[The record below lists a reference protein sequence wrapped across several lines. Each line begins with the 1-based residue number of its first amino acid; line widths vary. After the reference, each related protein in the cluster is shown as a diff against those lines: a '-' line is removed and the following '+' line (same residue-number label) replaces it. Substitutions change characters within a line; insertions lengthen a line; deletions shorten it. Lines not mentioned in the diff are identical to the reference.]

1 MSLEPVPTVKYVFQW
16 YYLVE
21 LAILGMNR
29 NQNKYAE
36 KAGFCT
42 RLGTTKKRN
51 DIITTRY
58 ILCLKANK
66 PKDQDVDSV
75 GMCSTS
81 SSRCVNFKVTDCNA
95 FIKIRLVRGSS
106 DYEIYG
112 FMEEHN
118 HGPLSSKHI
127 TKRKRILDFAT
138 KEFISNCR
146 LACVGPTKAFKLHV
160 VLKGGH
166 HNLQGTLTDYNN
178 FGKDIRELIADGDA
192 QMVVDKFNERAKNVK
207 NFTFKSRVFG
217 TELTSLFW
225 VDNISKINYEAFG
238 DVMAFDATYHTNMY
252 DMILVSF
259 TGIDHHKKCIV
270 FGAGLLHNESVESYT
285 WLLQMFLDTHGKQ
298 PTFGLTDQ
306 DPSIKQ
312 AVHSVLDKSIHRLCM
327 WHVITKLPLKVTFD
341 TSNFTVTC
349 ECMGF
354 TSIGYLCRH
363 VFCIYR
369 HQGIDKIPMKYVS
382 LRWCR
387 DALPS
392 GVYCMEN
399 RYCAYLTRSSIIRRR
414 ISDNIQ
420 MCIDRLRCNARYLE
434 ELDLQ
439 IKAIKEKIFEEF
451 PLEPTYSKEVVI
463 EELLSHKKPIK
474 ILITTP
480 NGIQNKGS
488 RKTKRPIGPSEKAKK
503 KSKKKGKKKS
513 RRKCNFCNKR
523 VRLHDKRNCPQK
535 LGIPDEETGDTST
548 EEDTDEDTDEISKEG
563 TYGESNGKETDKD
576 I

>member
-1 MSLEPVPTVKYVFQW
+1 MEVSVTESISGSTSYSIDEVNSVIESVATSVLPNGQRSWIPFVPPEFKPYVGAKFRTLDEVVVM
-16 YYLVE
+16 YE
-21 LAILGMNR
+21 E
-29 NQNKYAE
+29 YAE

-51 DIITTRY
+51 DIITTR
-58 ILCLKANK
+58 
-66 PKDQDVDSV
+66 
-75 GMCSTS
+75 
-81 SSRCVNFKVTDCNA
+81 
-95 FIKIRLVRGSS
+95 LVRGSS

-112 FMEEHN
+112 FVEEHN
-118 HGPLSSKHI
+118 HGPHSSEQI
-127 TKRKRILDFAT
+127 TKRKRKLDFAT

-178 FGKDIRELIADGDA
+178 FGRDIRELIADGDA
-192 QMVVDKFNERAKNVK
+192 QMVIDKFNERAKNVK
-207 NFTFKSRVFG
+207 NFTFKSRVVG

-225 VDNISKINYEAFG
+225 VYNISKINYDAFG

-252 DMILVSF
+252 DMISVPF
-259 TGIDHHKKCIV
+259 NGIDHHKKSVV

-298 PTFGLTDQ
+298 PTFVLTDQ
-306 DPSIKQ
+306 DPSMKQ

-327 WHVITKLPLKVTFD
+327 WHVITKLSLKKKMEKSLRLCYIVSREELDVIHSYLVAHQDHSKKIVKEYKVTFD

-354 TSIGYLCRH
+354 TRIGYLCRH

-399 RYCAYLTRSSIIRRR
+399 
-414 ISDNIQ
+414 
-420 MCIDRLRCNARYLE
+420 
-434 ELDLQ
+434 
-439 IKAIKEKIFEEF
+439 
-451 PLEPTYSKEVVI
+451 
-463 EELLSHKKPIK
+463 
-474 ILITTP
+474 
-480 NGIQNKGS
+480 S
-488 RKTKRPIGPSEKAKK
+488 RGVT
-503 KSKKKGKKKS
+503 
-513 RRKCNFCNKR
+513 
-523 VRLHDKRNCPQK
+523 
-535 LGIPDEETGDTST
+535 IPDEETGDTST
-548 EEDTDEDTDEISKEG
+548 EEDTDEDTDEICKEG
-563 TYGESNGKETDKD
+563 TDGESNGEETDKD

>member
-1 MSLEPVPTVKYVFQW
+1 MFRTLDEVVVMY
-16 YYLVE
+16 E
-21 LAILGMNR
+21 E
-29 NQNKYAE
+29 YAE

-42 RLGTTKKRN
+42 RLGTTMKRN

-58 ILCLKANK
+58 ILCSKANK
-66 PKDQDVDSV
+66 PKDQDVGSV

-81 SSRCVNFKVTDCNA
+81 SSRCVNFKVTDCKA

-112 FMEEHN
+112 FVEEHN
-118 HGPLSSKHI
+118 HGPLSSEHT
-127 TKRKRILDFAT
+127 TKRKRKLDFAT
-138 KEFISNCR
+138 KEFISNCH
-146 LACVGPTKAFKLHV
+146 LAYVGPTKAFKLHV

-178 FGKDIRELIADGDA
+178 FGRDIRELIADGDA
-192 QMVVDKFNERAKNVK
+192 QMMVDKFNERAKNVK
-207 NFTFKSRVFG
+207 NFTFKSRVVG

-225 VDNISKINYEAFG
+225 VDNISKINYERL
-238 DVMAFDATYHTNMY
+238 VMLWPLMRHTTPICKY
-252 DMILVSF
+252 DMIFVPF
-259 TGIDHHKKCIV
+259 TGIDHHKKCVV

-298 PTFGLTDQ
+298 PTFVLTDQ
-306 DPSIKQ
+306 DPSMKQ
-312 AVHSVLDKSIHRLCM
+312 AVHSVLDKSIHQLCM
-327 WHVITKLPLKVTFD
+327 WHVITKLPPKVTFD

-354 TSIGYLCRH
+354 TRIRYLCRH

-369 HQGIDKIPMKYVS
+369 HQGIDKVPMKYVS

-399 RYCAYLTRSSIIRRR
+399 RYCAYQTQCSIIRRR
-414 ISDNIQ
+414 IGDNIQ
-420 MCIDRLRCNARYLE
+420 MCIDRLRCNTKYLE

-439 IKAIKEKIFEEF
+439 IKAIKDKIFEEF
-451 PLEPTYSKEVVI
+451 PLEPTY
-463 EELLSHKKPIK
+463 
-474 ILITTP
+474 TP
-480 NGIQNKGS
+480 KGIRNKGS

-523 VRLHDKRNCPQK
+523 VRLHDKRNCPLK
-535 LGIPDEETGDTST
+535 LGIPDEETGNTST

-563 TYGESNGKETDKD
+563 TDGESNGEETDKD
-576 I
+576 ILILGG

>member
-1 MSLEPVPTVKYVFQW
+1 MEVSMEVSVTGSISGSTSYSIDEVNSVRESVATSVYELPNGQRSWIPFVLPEFKPYVGAKFRTLDEVFVM
-16 YYLVE
+16 YE
-21 LAILGMNR
+21 E
-29 NQNKYAE
+29 YAE

-58 ILCLKANK
+58 ILCSKANK

-81 SSRCVNFKVTDCNA
+81 SPRCVNFKVTDCKA
-95 FIKIRLVRGSS
+95 FIKVRLVRGSS
-106 DYEIYG
+106 DYEIYC
-112 FMEEHN
+112 FVEEHN
-118 HGPLSSKHI
+118 YGPLSSEHI
-127 TKRKRILDFAT
+127 TKRKRKLDFAT

-166 HNLQGTLTDYNN
+166 HNMQGTLPDYNN
-178 FGKDIRELIADGDA
+178 FDRDIRELIVDGDA

-207 NFTFKSRVFG
+207 NFTFKSRVVG

-238 DVMAFDATYHTNMY
+238 DVMAFDSTYHTNMY
-252 DMILVSF
+252 DMIFVPFS
-259 TGIDHHKKCIV
+259 GIDHHKKCVV

-298 PTFGLTDQ
+298 PTFVLTDQ
-306 DPSIKQ
+306 DPSMKQ

-327 WHVITKLPLKVTFD
+327 WHVITKLPLKIDGNLLNNSNLRRSIHKLVWNVYIDVDTFERRWNRLMNEYGLQDHVTFD
-341 TSNFTVTC
+341 TSNFNVTC
-349 ECMGF
+349 EYMGF
-354 TSIGYLCRH
+354 TCIGYLVAHQDQSKKIVKEYKVTFDTSNFNVTCEYMGFTRIGYLCRH

-399 RYCAYLTRSSIIRRR
+399 R
-414 ISDNIQ
+414 
-420 MCIDRLRCNARYLE
+420 
-434 ELDLQ
+434 
-439 IKAIKEKIFEEF
+439 
-451 PLEPTYSKEVVI
+451 
-463 EELLSHKKPIK
+463 
-474 ILITTP
+474 
-480 NGIQNKGS
+480 QN
-488 RKTKRPIGPSEKAKK
+488 
-503 KSKKKGKKKS
+503 
-513 RRKCNFCNKR
+513 
-523 VRLHDKRNCPQK
+523 
-535 LGIPDEETGDTST
+535 
-548 EEDTDEDTDEISKEG
+548 
-563 TYGESNGKETDKD
+563 
-576 I
+576 